1 MHDLV
6 QKTSLHNAYFMSLHN
21 KNKNI
26 MERKSSHKL
35 PYYSFKNSY
44 KPLGIW
50 YFNQKVTLVEIVT
63 FLFVF

>member
-6 QKTSLHNAYFMSLHN
+6 KKTSLHNAYFLSLHN
-21 KNKNI
+21 KSKNV

-35 PYYSFKNSY
+35 PFYSFKNSY
-44 KPLGIW
+44 KLLWIW
-50 YFNQKVTLVEIVT
+50 YFNQQVTLVEIVI